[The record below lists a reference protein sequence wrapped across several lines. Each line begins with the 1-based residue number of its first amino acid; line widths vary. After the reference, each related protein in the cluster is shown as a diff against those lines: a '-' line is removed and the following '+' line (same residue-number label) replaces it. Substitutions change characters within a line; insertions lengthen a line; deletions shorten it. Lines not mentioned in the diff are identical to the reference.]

1 MGKIGVPRLGARGI
15 QPHGMSQD
23 MGCEYWR
30 KVASIRPANLIG
42 YWPNWE
48 PDGTDVFDYSGLGDR
63 ATSTGLGL
71 AVAGADGVHQTRAFN
86 ATPSHVNHLSAEFVT
101 RFNPLELT
109 ILGWAKVA
117 AAGQWTDGNNRQLV
131 HIYTDDD
138 NYTGIVKS
146 VTNNRLIFSQCAG
159 ATEKHINVTDATIGA
174 AWFMYGLTI
183 SKSANQLKA
192 FLKGAQ
198 AGVTQTVTGVYTGA
212 LTVALIGAFD
222 AVATYPWLG
231 YLDHYAVWNVA
242 LSASEVK
249 QFSEV

>member
-48 PDGTDVFDYSGLGDR
+48 PDGADVFDYSGLGDR

-86 ATPSHVNHLSAEFVT
+86 GAPSHVNHLSAEFVT
-101 RFNPLELT
+101 RFNGLEGT
-109 ILGWAKVA
+109 WLGWARAA
-117 AAGQWTDGNNRQLV
+117 AAGQWTDGNYRNLF
-131 HIYTDDD
+131 
-138 NYTGIVKS
+138 
-146 VTNNRLIFSQCAG
+146 RL
-159 ATEKHINVTDATIGA
+159 VTDGNNSVQVCKSNVNTTLLLVYQNGGFFDTVAWGDINPGTN
-174 AWFMYGLTI
+174 WFMYGLTW
-183 SKSANQLKA
+183 SKAALQLKGYYQGA
-192 FLKGAQ
+192 QKGA
-198 AGVTQTVTGVYTGA
+198 TVAIGGVYAGA
-212 LTVALIGAFD
+212 LTLALVGAYSVA
-222 AVATYPWLG
+222 AVNPWLG

>member
-1 MGKIGVPRLGARGI
+1 MGA
-15 QPHGMSQD
+15 Q
-23 MGCEYWR
+23 YWH

-42 YWPNWE
+42 YWPQWE
-48 PDGTDVFDYSGLGDR
+48 PSGTDVNDYSGLGDR

-86 ATPSHVNHLSAEFVT
+86 GTPSHVNHLSAEFVT
-101 RFNPLELT
+101 RFNPLELA

-117 AAGQWTDGNNRQLV
+117 AAGQWTDGNIRQLV
-131 HIYTDDD
+131 HIYTDDN
-138 NYTGIVKS
+138 NYTDIIKS

-159 ATEKHINVTDATIGA
+159 ATERHINVTDATLGA

-192 FLKGAQ
+192 YLKGVQ
-198 AGVTQTVTGVYTGA
+198 AGATQTVPGVYAGA

-222 AVATYPWLG
+222 ALATSPWLG